1 MLYRQA
7 YLWVCDGA
15 EHLAHEF
22 RLGSSEHKSGS
33 ATLTIS
39 NTFWRRSRMIASWTM
54 RSRAKRSS
62 FSGFLFWHERYF
74 PQQRRI
80 VRP

>member
-1 MLYRQA
+1 MLYRQNHF
-7 YLWVCDGA
+7 WVCDGA

-39 NTFWRRSRMIASWTM
+39 NTF
-54 RSRAKRSS
+54 
-62 FSGFLFWHERYF
+62 
-74 PQQRRI
+74 
-80 VRP
+80 